1 MDGEEELFS
10 EAAALLFPPLV
21 LDELV
26 GAEDVG
32 DCVGVAVE
40 VEGDGVEVGVDVL
53 LDELSDDDVGEDEEE
68 LEEDGVL
75 DPLLSLPPLLLP
87 VSSDPLVGVDSPL
100 GVVCTLLGVSVG
112 VSTRSVPCP
121 PVTA

>member
-1 MDGEEELFS
+1 M
-10 EAAALLFPPLV
+10 
-21 LDELV
+21 
-26 GAEDVG
+26 
-32 DCVGVAVE
+32 
-40 VEGDGVEVGVDVL
+40 L

-87 VSSDPLVGVDSPL
+87 VPSESVVGVDSPL
-100 GVVCTLLGVSVG
+100 GVVCTLLGVSLG
-112 VSTRSVPCP
+112 VSTLSVPCP